1 MRGAR
6 SPPDFTTSVPSRFR
20 ASRGFRLGL
29 LLLLAASCDDPA
41 GSVPSEAVGT
51 YALTRVNGQPLP
63 VRITDTPDQQVD
75 IVLGRMIVRADGS
88 YRESRDS
95 RVTDAQGT
103 RTGTSF
109 TEGTLEVSG
118 SSLEVRERVGGTYT
132 GTWGDGSLS
141 YSIPTGPAVV
151 TFTYEKE

>member
-1 MRGAR
+1 M
-6 SPPDFTTSVPSRFR
+6 TSVLPRSV
-20 ASRGFRLGL
+20 ASRVFALCVL
-29 LLLLAASCDDPA
+29 SLLAACDDPT
-41 GSVPSEAVGT
+41 GSVPSTAVGT
-51 YALTRVNGQPLP
+51 YALTRVNGQLLP

-75 IVLGRMIVRADGS
+75 IVLGTMIVRADGS

-109 TEGTLEVSG
+109 TEGTLRVSG
-118 SSLEVRERVGGTYT
+118 SSLQVRERVGGTYN
-132 GTWGDGSLS
+132 GTYADGSLS
-141 YSIPTGPAVV
+141 YSIPTGAAIV